1 MLTIMNKLYIIMT
14 TIICTCT
21 CKKQKM
27 ALNFVAVGITIT
39 EMHHRIITCLVF
51 TLAVLAQLA
60 KCLRSFSYYKCK
72 HYQNHAEATMM
83 GLYPVV
89 LMCQQSAWFKISFS
103 SHQHGWE
110 FLAMISQL
118 CWNMV

>member
-1 MLTIMNKLYIIMT
+1 M
-14 TIICTCT
+14 
-21 CKKQKM
+21 
-27 ALNFVAVGITIT
+27 GITIT
-39 EMHHRIITCLVF
+39 EMHHGIITCLVF

-89 LMCQQSAWFKISFS
+89 LVC
-103 SHQHGWE
+103 QHGLK
-110 FLAMISQL
+110 FLLAATS
-118 CWNMV
+118 MVLNS